1 MRVLLVGGAGY
12 IGSHVSLAFLDKD
25 HEVGIFDNLSSGVL
39 ENVHDGSQFFE
50 GDIMD
55 RKRLSE
61 VCAEGWDAIVHLAA
75 FKAAGE
81 SMIEPEK
88 YSVNNICGSLN
99 LMIESVRH
107 GITHFIL
114 SSSAA
119 VYGEPQYLPIDEQ
132 HPADPA
138 NYYGFTKLE
147 IERNLAW
154 YEKLRGLRYASLRY
168 FNAAGYDPQG
178 RVIGLEK
185 NPANLV
191 PVIMEVAAGIRKEL
205 LIFGDDYETA
215 DGTGIRDYIHVSD
228 LAEAHVAALEYTVR
242 TDSSLIVNLGSESGL
257 SVLDILETARRIS
270 GRPIPSRVVDR
281 RAGDPARLVASSQR
295 AGDLMGWKARRSSVE
310 ELIST
315 TWNLYSR
322 LN

>member
-270 GRPIPSRVVDR
+270 GRPIPSRVVER

>member
-12 IGSHVSLAFLDKD
+12 IGSHVSLAFLDKG
-25 HEVGIFDNLSSGVL
+25 HEVGVFDNLSSGVR
-39 ENVHDGSQFFE
+39 ENVHEGSQFFE

-107 GITHFIL
+107 GIKHFIL

-119 VYGEPQYLPIDEQ
+119 VYGEPRYLPIDEQ
-132 HPADPA
+132 HPTDPT

-168 FNAAGYDPQG
+168 FNAAGYDSSG

-191 PVIMEVAAGIRKEL
+191 PVIMEVAAGIREEL

-228 LAEAHVAALEYTVR
+228 LAEAHVAALECTVR
-242 TDSSLIVNLGSESGL
+242 TDRSLIVNLGSESGL
-257 SVLDILETARRIS
+257 SVLDILETARRLT
-270 GRPIPSRVVDR
+270 GRPIPSSVTDR

-295 AGDLMGWKARRSSVE
+295 AGDLMGWKARRSSAE
-310 ELIST
+310 DLIST

-322 LN
+322 LS

>member
-270 GRPIPSRVVDR
+270 GRPIPSRVVER

-315 TWNLYSR
+315 TWSLYSR

>member
-12 IGSHVSLAFLDKD
+12 IGSHVSLAFLDKG
-25 HEVGIFDNLSSGVL
+25 HEVGVLDNLSSGVR
-39 ENVHDGSQFFE
+39 ENVHEGSQFFE

-55 RKRLSE
+55 RKRLSD

-99 LMIESVRH
+99 LMIESVHHDIR
-107 GITHFIL
+107 HFIL

-119 VYGEPQYLPIDEQ
+119 VYGEPRYLPIDEQ
-132 HPADPA
+132 HPADPT

-168 FNAAGYDPQG
+168 FNAAGYDSSG
-178 RVIGLEK
+178 RVTGLEK

-191 PVIMEVAAGIRKEL
+191 PVIMEVAAGIREEL

-215 DGTGIRDYIHVSD
+215 DGTGIRDYIHVTD
-228 LAEAHVAALEYTVR
+228 LAEAHVAAFEYTVR

-257 SVLDILETARRIS
+257 SVLDILETARRLT
-270 GRPIPSRVVDR
+270 GRPIPSRVTGR
-281 RAGDPARLVASSQR
+281 RAGDPARLVASSKR
-295 AGDLMGWKARRSSVE
+295 AGELMGWKVRHSSAE
-310 ELIST
+310 DLIST
-315 TWNLYSR
+315 TWNLYSH
-322 LN
+322 LS

>member
-1 MRVLLVGGAGY
+1 MRVLLIGGAGY
-12 IGSHVSLAFLDKD
+12 IGSHVSLAFLDKGY
-25 HEVGIFDNLSSGVL
+25 EVGVFDNLSSGVR
-39 ENVHDGSQFFE
+39 ENVHAGSQFFE

-107 GITHFIL
+107 SIKHFIL

-119 VYGEPQYLPIDEQ
+119 VYGEPRYLPIDEQ
-132 HPADPA
+132 HPAKPA

-147 IERNLAW
+147 IERNLSW
-154 YEKLRGLRYASLRY
+154 YEQLRGLRYASLRY

-178 RVIGLEK
+178 RVTGLEK

-191 PVIMEVAAGIRKEL
+191 PVIMEVAAGIRDEL

-215 DGTGIRDYIHVSD
+215 DGTGIRDYIHVTD

-242 TDSSLIVNLGSESGL
+242 TDRSLIVNLGSESGL
-257 SVLDILETARRIS
+257 SVLDILETARQFT
-270 GRPIPSRVVDR
+270 GRAIPSRITER
-281 RAGDPARLVASSQR
+281 RAGDPARLVASSRR
-295 AGDLMGWKARRSSVE
+295 AGELMGWKAQHSSAE

-315 TWNLYSR
+315 TWKLYSR